1 MQTLEHDLSEAL
13 EKVDLRN
20 ELLLEIQTKL
30 IETLQSIDDQKYSLT
45 SLKEKAGMKSR
56 PLFDQLS
63 GQSSSM
69 GEEDDDV
76 KLINAVLLSVKEMVE
91 SLLREQISLEE
102 ERDRLLEEG
111 RTSEHQLNKLI
122 QDGYSSLIIGSEVK
136 VGQEV
141 VFKLLDKTFYA
152 LRTEKSSYI
161 LDQEQSEGILDLDGE
176 GSRYIVGEVYSIDR
190 LGPEAEG
197 RQVYNCKIDFKQ

>member
-1 MQTLEHDLSEAL
+1 
-13 EKVDLRN
+13 
-20 ELLLEIQTKL
+20 
-30 IETLQSIDDQKYSLT
+30 
-45 SLKEKAGMKSR
+45 MKSR

-102 ERDRLLEEG
+102 ERDCLLEEG

-122 QDGYSSLIIGSEVK
+122 
-136 VGQEV
+136 
-141 VFKLLDKTFYA
+141 
-152 LRTEKSSYI
+152 
-161 LDQEQSEGILDLDGE
+161 
-176 GSRYIVGEVYSIDR
+176 
-190 LGPEAEG
+190 
-197 RQVYNCKIDFKQ
+197 